1 MPNVEQILE
10 LAKVGFSKDEILSF
24 FKTSEKE
31 GENTKTPESK
41 PVEESLEKGMQKN
54 NEKEPVEEG
63 GENEYETRF
72 SAIESA
78 INNLTNVI
86 QKNNI
91 LLATKDYEIKK
102 VTPEEAADA
111 AIKKFFGGK

>member
-1 MPNVEQILE
+1 MANADQILE
-10 LAKVGFSKDEILSF
+10 LVRAGFSKDEILSF
-24 FKTSEKE
+24 FESNENVNASEE
-31 GENTKTPESK
+31 ANTVNGETEQE
-41 PVEESLEKGMQKN
+41 VETQEKH
-54 NEKEPVEEG
+54 
-63 GENEYETRF
+63 ENEYETRF

-91 LLATKDYEIKK
+91 LLATKDSEIKK

>member
-1 MPNVEQILE
+1 MANAEQILE
-10 LAKVGFSKDEILSF
+10 LVRAGFSKDEILSF
-24 FKTSEKE
+24 FESNESVNASENDNNVN
-31 GENTKTPESK
+31 GEPEQE
-41 PVEESLEKGMQKN
+41 VETQEN
-54 NEKEPVEEG
+54 P
-63 GENEYETRF
+63 ENEYETRF

-91 LLATKDYEIKK
+91 LLATKDSEIKK

>member
-1 MPNVEQILE
+1 MANADQILE
-10 LAKVGFSKDEILSF
+10 LVRAGFSKDEILSF
-24 FKTSEKE
+24 FESSESVNE
-31 GENTKTPESK
+31 SEDANTVNGEPEHDVETQEKPES
-41 PVEESLEKGMQKN
+41 
-54 NEKEPVEEG
+54 
-63 GENEYETRF
+63 EYETRF

-91 LLATKDYEIKK
+91 LLATKDSEIKK

>member
-1 MPNVEQILE
+1 MANADQILE
-10 LAKVGFSKDEILSF
+10 LVRAGFSKDEILSF
-24 FKTSEKE
+24 FESNETVNGETEQEVETQEK
-31 GENTKTPESK
+31 PES
-41 PVEESLEKGMQKN
+41 
-54 NEKEPVEEG
+54 
-63 GENEYETRF
+63 EYETRF

-91 LLATKDYEIKK
+91 LLATKDSEIKK